1 MKRFGNLSVRRKKKS
16 DVHCIQTH
24 TLGAA
29 EAAAEAVTS
38 LLGRRVTNEVE
49 HIVLALEMSRGVKMS
64 PQIASGHQMSPF
76 HSTSPS
82 LPSAKSVFVS
92 PPFWSSSPSLS
103 LSFPSTHLFSA
114 QCSFLSGLLYY
125 PLTIQHCFPFHPL
138 KGRER
143 ERVQRKR
150 ISFLNSAP
158 VLRLSFI
165 SSLLLYSSYTAFFL
179 SSVHLHM
186 YVYPY
191 IYFSQGLTGL

>member
-38 LLGRRVTNEVE
+38 LLGRRVTNELE

-82 LPSAKSVFVS
+82 LPSAKSVFV
-92 PPFWSSSPSLS
+92 PPPLSDLPLLLSLS
-103 LSFPSTHLFSA
+103 LFHLLTSFQHSALSSLASSTTLSPFSTAFLFIPSKGGRGRECREKEFVSLTQLLSSGFPSSLAFSYIPRILP
-114 QCSFLSGLLYY
+114 SFS
-125 PLTIQHCFPFHPL
+125 
-138 KGRER
+138 
-143 ERVQRKR
+143 VQFTYTCMFIH
-150 ISFLNSAP
+150 ISIFL
-158 VLRLSFI
+158 R
-165 SSLLLYSSYTAFFL
+165 
-179 SSVHLHM
+179 
-186 YVYPY
+186 
-191 IYFSQGLTGL
+191 G

>member
-24 TLGAA
+24 TLWAA

-38 LLGRRVTNEVE
+38 LLGRRVTNELE

-150 ISFLNSAP
+150 IRVSLTQ
-158 VLRLSFI
+158 LLSSGFP
-165 SSLLLYSSYTAFFL
+165 SSLAFSYIPRILPSFSVQFTYTCMFIHISIFL
-179 SSVHLHM
+179 R
-186 YVYPY
+186 
-191 IYFSQGLTGL
+191 G